1 MNNIELFE
9 EKIPQ
14 PRVNP
19 VLVQNNKNR
28 QRLLIIFTGLCFLA
42 AILIFASTFTKK
54 PPAPQQTVER
64 ARNINQTLY
73 APRR

>member
-9 EKIPQ
+9 EKLPQ

-19 VLVQNNKNR
+19 LIAKNNKNR
-28 QRLLIIFTGLCFLA
+28 QRLLIVVTGLCFVA
-42 AILIFASTFTKK
+42 AILISVSTFTKK
-54 PPAPQQTVER
+54 PPTPQQTVER